1 VKPLAL
7 ATLAALLAATA
18 QAAGAAPVPEELL
31 SPLRAGRSVGV
42 IVELDASDV
51 DLRARPQLPERY
63 RALKERV
70 LRPLQ
75 RADIEATLDY
85 SHLPM
90 SFRRLRSEAAL
101 RALAARPGV
110 RALHPDRL
118 YQHALAQSLPLMAQ
132 PGVGSAGLRG
142 AGSTVAVID
151 DGINLTH
158 PDFGGCTTVATPA
171 SCRIAAVQTFVANP
185 SPGSAHG
192 SNVAAIVIGA
202 APEARVASLDV
213 FSTSGALT
221 SSILN
226 ALNWAIA
233 QRETLNIVAINMS
246 LGDGTHQTT
255 PCGDPLVNPFATAI
269 GNARSA
275 NISVVVA
282 AGNNAYNNG
291 IFSPGLSRPACTPGV
306 ISVGAVYDSALGG
319 LTWSS
324 GQPTECTDLS
334 TSANQVACFS
344 NSASY
349 LSLLA
354 PGALITAGGFSF
366 GGTSQAAPHVAGAL
380 AALRAGFP
388 EQTLAAVEA
397 QLSTTGTALTDPRSG
412 VSRPGLNLQAAAASL
427 SAQHADVPTLPQWGV
442 LMLAG
447 LLVWRGGRRRRPARV
462 SDPCPCSC
470 APHPG

>member
-1 VKPLAL
+1 MKRHA
-7 ATLAALLAATA
+7 LAALLAAAA

-42 IVELDASDV
+42 IVELDASDI
-51 DLRARPQLPERY
+51 DPRARPQLSERY
-63 RALKERV
+63 RALKDRV

-75 RADIEATLDY
+75 RVDIEATLDY

-90 SFRRLRSEAAL
+90 RFKRLRSEAAL

-110 RALHPDRL
+110 RAVHPDRL

-132 PGVGSAGLRG
+132 SVPAGAGLRG

-158 PDFGGCTTVATPA
+158 PDFGGCTAVATPA
-171 SCRIAAVQTFVANP
+171 SCRIAAAQTFVANP
-185 SPGSAHG
+185 SGGSAHG
-192 SNVAAIVIGA
+192 SNVAAIVIGV
-202 APEARVASLDV
+202 APDARVASLDV
-213 FSTSGALT
+213 FSASGALT

-226 ALNWAIA
+226 AINWAIA
-233 QRETLNIVAINMS
+233 QRDGLNIVALNMS
-246 LGDGTHQTT
+246 LGDATHQPE
-255 PCGDPLVNPFATAI
+255 PCGDPVTNPFATAI
-269 GNARSA
+269 ANARSA
-275 NISVVVA
+275 GISVVVA

-291 IFSPGLSRPACTPGV
+291 TFSLGLSRPACTPGA

-324 GQPTECTDLS
+324 GQPSQCTDAS
-334 TSANQVACFS
+334 TAANQVACFS

-349 LSLLA
+349 LSMLA
-354 PGALITAGGFSF
+354 PGALINAGGFSF

-380 AALRAGFP
+380 AVLRAAFP

-397 QLSTTGTALTDPRSG
+397 QLSANGTALTDPRSG
-412 VSRPGLNLQAAAASL
+412 LSSPGLNLQATATSLAAS
-427 SAQHADVPTLPQWGV
+427 SADVPTLPEWGL

-447 LLVWRGGRRRRPARV
+447 LLLWRGLRPN
-462 SDPCPCSC
+462 
-470 APHPG
+470 APLSVAGGSG

>member
-1 VKPLAL
+1 MKPIA
-7 ATLAALLAATA
+7 LAALLCVAAH
-18 QAAGAAPVPEELL
+18 AAAAAPVPDDLL
-31 SPLRAGRSVGV
+31 RPLRAGQAVGV
-42 IVELDASDV
+42 IVELDAAEIDP
-51 DLRARPQLPERY
+51 RARQQLPERY
-63 RALKERV
+63 RALKDRV

-90 SFRRLRSEAAL
+90 SFKRLRSEAAL

-110 RALHPDRL
+110 RAVHPDRL
-118 YQHALAQSLPLMAQ
+118 YQHALAQSLPLIAQ
-132 PGVGSAGLRG
+132 SVPASAGLRG

-158 PDFGGCTTVATPA
+158 PAFGGCTAVATPA
-171 SCRIAAVQTFVANP
+171 SCRIAAMQTFVANP
-185 SPGSAHG
+185 SAGSAHG
-192 SNVAAIVIGA
+192 SNVAAIVIGV
-202 APEARVASLDV
+202 APDARVASLDV

-226 ALNWAIA
+226 AINWAIA
-233 QRETLNIVAINMS
+233 QRESLNIVALNMS
-246 LGDGTHQTT
+246 LGDSTHQTA
-255 PCGDPLVNPFATAI
+255 PCDDALTNPFATAI
-269 GNARSA
+269 ANARNA
-275 NISVVVA
+275 DISVVVA

-291 IFSPGLSRPACTPGV
+291 TFSLGLSRPACTPGA

-324 GQPTECTDLS
+324 GQPTQCTDLV
-334 TSANQVACFS
+334 TTTNQVACFS

-354 PGALITAGGFSF
+354 PGALITAGGFSL

-380 AALRAGFP
+380 AVLRAGFP
-388 EQTLAAVEA
+388 EQTRAAVEA
-397 QLSTTGTALTDPRSG
+397 QLGATGTAHTDPRSG
-412 VSRPGLNLQAAAASL
+412 LSSPGLNLQAAAAAL
-427 SAQHADVPTLPQWGV
+427 SAAGSADVPTLPEWGV

-447 LLVWRGGRRRRPARV
+447 LLLGCGLRPEARL
-462 SDPCPCSC
+462 SGPCPCSC
-470 APHPG
+470 APRPR

>member
-1 VKPLAL
+1 MKPLGL
-7 ATLAALLAATA
+7 ATLAALLAATT

-63 RALKERV
+63 RALKDRV

-90 SFRRLRSEAAL
+90 SFKRLRTEAAL

-110 RALHPDRL
+110 RAVHPDRL
-118 YQHALAQSLPLMAQ
+118 YQHALVQSLPLMAQ
-132 PGVGSAGLRG
+132 PVVGSAGLRG

-158 PDFGGCTTVATPA
+158 PDFGGCTAVATPA

-185 SPGSAHG
+185 NPGSAHG
-192 SNVAAIVIGA
+192 SNVAAIVIGV
-202 APEARVASLDV
+202 APDARVASLDV
-213 FSTSGALT
+213 FGASGALT

-226 ALNWAIA
+226 AINWAIA
-233 QRETLNIVAINMS
+233 QRESLNIVAINMS
-246 LGDGTHQTT
+246 LGDGTHQTA
-255 PCGDPLVNPFATAI
+255 PCGDALGNPFATAI
-269 GNARSA
+269 TNARNA
-275 NISVVVA
+275 DMSVVIA

-291 IFSPGLSRPACTPGV
+291 SFSLGLSRPACTPGA
-306 ISVGAVYDSALGG
+306 ISVGAVYDGALGDR
-319 LTWSS
+319 TWSA
-324 GQPTECTDLS
+324 GQPTQCTDLS
-334 TSANQVACFS
+334 TAANQVACFS

-354 PGALITAGGFSF
+354 PGALITAGGFTF

-380 AALRAGFP
+380 AVLRAAFP
-388 EQTLAAVEA
+388 DRTLATVEA
-397 QLSTTGTALTDPRSG
+397 QLGATGTALTDPRSG
-412 VSRPGLNLQAAAASL
+412 SSSPGLNLQAAAASL
-427 SAQHADVPTLPQWGV
+427 SASNADVPTLPEWGV
-442 LMLAG
+442 LMLASF
-447 LLVWRGGRRRRPARV
+447 LVWRGIRRP
-462 SDPCPCSC
+462 S
-470 APHPG
+470 APLSLAGGNG